1 MIVTA
6 IKTELVDADYGTLEK
21 FLDNN
26 LKEFEDGCILA
37 ITSKIAALCENRVV
51 PIGEVSKE
59 ELAKK
64 ESSYYLPSS
73 ISKYKFTFTITDRTL
88 IPAAGI
94 DESNG
99 DGHYVL
105 WPKDL
110 QQTVNGVRDYL
121 VKRFGVKKVGVVL
134 TDSTARPMHYGTD
147 GIGIAFSGFTPMNS
161 YVGKPDLFG
170 RTMEVSVANI
180 VDALASAAVVVMGE
194 GTEQTPIAIIKDVP
208 FVNFLD
214 HNPTQQELDKFYI
227 SHLEDDLFAPF
238 INRPDW
244 QKGGRGTP

>member
-1 MIVTA
+1 MKVTT
-6 IKTELVDADYGTLEK
+6 IKTERVGVGYGSLEK

-26 LKEFEDGCILA
+26 LRQFEDSCILA
-37 ITSKIAALCENRVV
+37 ITSKVAALCENRVV
-51 PIGEVSKE
+51 PIGKVSKE
-59 ELAKK
+59 ELAKQ

-73 ISKYKFTFTITDRTL
+73 ISKYKFTFTITNRTL
-88 IPAAGI
+88 IPTAGI

-110 QQTVNGVRDYL
+110 QKTVNGVRDYL
-121 VKRFGVKKVGVVL
+121 VKRFGVKKVGVIL

-147 GIGIAFSGFTPMNS
+147 GIGIAFSGFSPMNS
-161 YVGKPDLFG
+161 YIGKPDLFG
-170 RTMEVSVANI
+170 RTMEVSIANI

-194 GTEQTPIAIIKDVP
+194 GTEQTPLAIVKDVP
-208 FVNFLD
+208 FVKFLD

-244 QKGGRGTP
+244 QKGGRKE